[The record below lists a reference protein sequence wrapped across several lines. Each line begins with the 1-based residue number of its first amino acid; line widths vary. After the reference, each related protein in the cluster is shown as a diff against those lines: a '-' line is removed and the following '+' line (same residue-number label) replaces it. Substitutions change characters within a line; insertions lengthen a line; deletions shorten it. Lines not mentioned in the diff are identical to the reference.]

1 MKGKI
6 YKIVDDNNKTYYGS
20 TIQKYLCNR
29 LAQHKCMKKYM
40 TKDFI
45 NPKIYL
51 VEEKEFTDKKEMLLL
66 EADYI
71 KSNECINKVVP
82 LRTRKEWRNLPEQ
95 KEKTKVYNKNYN
107 ELNCEKDKIKFTCI
121 CGSISRLR
129 DKSKHDKTKKHIK
142 FVSIM

>member
-6 YKIVDDNNKTYYGS
+6 YKIVDDNDKIYYGS
-20 TIQKYLCNR
+20 TIQKKLCNR

-51 VEEKEFTDKKEMLLL
+51 VEEREFTDKKEMLLL
-66 EADYI
+66 EAVYI

-95 KEKTKVYNKNYN
+95 KQKTKEYNKKYTEINR
-107 ELNCEKDKIKFTCI
+107 EKDKTKFTCV
-121 CGSISRLR
+121 CGSITRLR
-129 DKSKHDKTKKHIK
+129 DKSKHIKTKKHLI
-142 FVSIM
+142 FIS

>member
-6 YKIVDDNNKTYYGS
+6 YKIVDDDNKTYYGS

-29 LAQHKCMKKYM
+29 LSQHKRLR
-40 TKDFI
+40 TTTAKDFI

-51 VEEKEFTDKKEMLLL
+51 IEEREFTDKKEMLLL
-66 EADYI
+66 ESDYI
-71 KSNECINKVVP
+71 KSNECVNKVVP

>member
-6 YKIVDDNNKTYYGS
+6 YKIVDDNDKIYYGS

-29 LAQHKCMKKYM
+29 LAQHKNMKKCM

-51 VEEKEFTDKKEMLLL
+51 VEEREFTDKKEMLLL
-66 EADYI
+66 EAVYI

-95 KEKTKVYNKNYN
+95 KQKTKEYNKKYTEINR
-107 ELNCEKDKIKFTCI
+107 EKDKTKFTCV
-121 CGSISRLR
+121 CGSITRLR
-129 DKSKHDKTKKHIK
+129 DKSKHIKTKKHLI
-142 FVSIM
+142 FIS